1 MNDAYMVVF
10 FWTGNACM
18 DIYKFVKVK
27 KAEARK
33 TTLLDRARPTRS
45 DDVICADDVARDRV
59 REHVR
64 RFRARDPTM
73 KHKML
78 LIGGP
83 SGVGKSLLATL
94 VLEEA
99 GYRVHVATSASSKK
113 EIAELLSTT
122 TAAVLFDDLEA
133 IMDAIPGV
141 GNDLTTHANPL
152 KGQRRATR
160 KDKEACAADHW
171 PALVVATCKH
181 PDYGKIVDV
190 AKRCEVVRMPRPP
203 RSALVAYLKRISQN
217 DGIDFGKIV
226 DVSRRDVRQALIA
239 LERGGAFSAKDDD
252 VDAIGAVTA
261 VMMMRGGGGKSPP
274 TISTTLRAAQMD
286 AGVIPSMIFENYLD
300 VAAMRGPVEGVEA
313 AAIAADSMSVADG
326 VENAIYAGGRFDLT
340 DVYLT
345 HAVVAPAVAV
355 RTASSSAVRFGNMWS
370 KTSTMHVRRAVLRAI
385 RDKTPGLWNV
395 SSAVDAYAYASVL
408 RAAYE
413 KRLKAPIRDLA
424 AAVDDPDVFVDVCRF
439 GMRPGALSLVS
450 LQTIRKRLVREKN
463 MCAQG
468 T

>member
-1 MNDAYMVVF
+1 
-10 FWTGNACM
+10 M
-18 DIYKFVKVK
+18 DIYKFVTVK
-27 KAEARK
+27 KAEERK
-33 TTLLDRARPTRS
+33 TTLLDRSRPTRS
-45 DDVICADDVARDRV
+45 ADVLCADDISRDRV
-59 REHVR
+59 REYVR
-64 RFRARDPTM
+64 RFRARDPDVR
-73 KHKML
+73 KML

-99 GYRVHVATSASSKK
+99 GYRVRVATSASTKK
-113 EIAELLSTT
+113 EIVDLLEQQTT
-122 TAAVLFDDLEA
+122 AVLFDDLEA

-152 KGQRRATR
+152 KGQRRATK
-160 KDKEACAADHW
+160 KDKEACAAEHW
-171 PALVVATCKH
+171 PALVIATCKH

-203 RSALVAYLKRISQN
+203 RSALIAYLKRISPVPN
-217 DGIDFGKIV
+217 GIDFGKIV
-226 DVSRRDVRQALIA
+226 DVSRRDVRQAIIA
-239 LERGGAFSAKDDD
+239 LERGGAFSAKDED
-252 VDAIGAVTA
+252 VDAIGAVA
-261 VMMMRGGGGKSPP
+261 AMMMMRGGKTPP
-274 TISTTLRAAQMD
+274 SVSTTLRAAQMD
-286 AGVIPSMIFENYLD
+286 AGVVPPMIFENYLD
-300 VAAMRGPVEGVEA
+300 VAALRGPVEDVEA

-326 VENAIYAGGRFDLT
+326 VENAMYANGRFDLT

-345 HAVVAPAVAV
+345 HAAVAPAMAV
-355 RTASSSAVRFGNMWS
+355 RTASSGAVRFGNMWS
-370 KTSTMHVRRAVLRAI
+370 KTSNMHVKRAVLRSI
-385 RDKTPGLWNV
+385 RDRTPGLWNV

-413 KRLKAPIRDLA
+413 KRLKGPIRDLA
-424 AAVDDPDVFVDVCRF
+424 AVVDDPDVLVDVCRF
-439 GMRPGALSLVS
+439 GMRPGAMSLVS

>member
-1 MNDAYMVVF
+1 MN
-10 FWTGNACM
+10 
-18 DIYKFVKVK
+18 IYEFVTVRKPG
-27 KAEARK
+27 ARK

-45 DDVICADDVARDRV
+45 DDVLCADDTARDRV

-64 RFRARDPTM
+64 RFRARDPGVR
-73 KHKML
+73 KML

-99 GYRVHVATSASSKK
+99 GYRVRVATSASTKK
-113 EIAELLSTT
+113 EITDLLEQQTT
-122 TAAVLFDDLEA
+122 AVLFDDLEA

-152 KGQRRATR
+152 KGQRRAT
-160 KDKEACAADHW
+160 KKEKEACAAEHW
-171 PALVVATCKH
+171 PALVIATCRH

-190 AKRCEVVRMPRPP
+190 ARRCEVVRMPRPP
-203 RSALVAYLKRISQN
+203 RSALIAYLKRIAPVGV
-217 DGIDFGKIV
+217 DLGKIV
-226 DVSRRDVRQALIA
+226 DVSRRDVRQAIIA
-239 LERGGAFSAKDDD
+239 LERGGAFSAKDED
-252 VDAIGAVTA
+252 VDAIGAVA
-261 VMMMRGGGGKSPP
+261 AMMMMRGGRTPP
-274 TISTTLRAAQMD
+274 SVSTTLRAAQMD
-286 AGVIPSMIFENYLD
+286 AGVVPPMIFENYLD
-300 VAAMRGPVEGVEA
+300 VAALRGPVEDVEA
-313 AAIAADSMSVADG
+313 AAIAADSMSIADG
-326 VENAIYAGGRFDLT
+326 VEDAMYANGRFDLT

-345 HAVVAPAVAV
+345 HAAVAPAMAV

-370 KTSTMHVRRAVLRAI
+370 KTSNMHVKRAVLRSI
-385 RDKTPGLWNV
+385 RDRTPGLWNV
-395 SSAVDAYAYASVL
+395 SSAIDAYAYVSIL

-413 KRLKAPIRDLA
+413 KRLKGPIRDLA
-424 AAVDDPDVFVDVCRF
+424 AAVDDPDVLVDVCRF

-463 MCAQG
+463 MCAQS